1 MAVSHEGHRQRM
13 KQRFLKSDLDS
24 FDDLAILEFLLYFAI
39 PRKDTNPIAHHL
51 LDHYGS
57 LAAVLEAPVEEL
69 RTVEGVTENAAIL
82 LTLVPAVARQHMI
95 RRAHF
100 GEPLTTTTKCGEYL
114 VPRFFGERDEVVW
127 LLCLD
132 AKMVPID
139 CRLLFRG
146 SVNAANISI
155 RKVVE
160 VALACNATFVVLAH
174 NHTSGLAAPS
184 REDERTT
191 RRLRAALEALD
202 IPLLDHIIVAGGE
215 FFSMAGSDF
224 SL

>member
-69 RTVEGVTENAAIL
+69 RSVEGVTENAAIL

-160 VALACNATFVVLAH
+160 VALACNATFVILAH
-174 NHTSGLAAPS
+174 NHTSGLALPS
-184 REDERTT
+184 REDVVTT
-191 RRLRAALEALD
+191 ERLRTALD
-202 IPLLDHIIVAGGE
+202 AVGILLCDHIIVAGDD
-215 FFSMAGSDF
+215 FVSMADSK
-224 SL
+224 LTL

>member
-24 FDDLAILEFLLYFAI
+24 FDDLAILEFLLYYAI

-69 RTVEGVTENAAIL
+69 QTVEGVSEHAAIL
-82 LTLVPAVARQHMI
+82 LNLVPAVARQHMI
-95 RRAHF
+95 RRTHL

-174 NHTSGLAAPS
+174 NHTSGLALPS
-184 REDERTT
+184 REDVRTT
-191 RRLRAALEALD
+191 QRLRVALD
-202 IPLLDHIIVAGGE
+202 AVGILLCDHIIVAGDD
-215 FFSMAGSDF
+215 FVSMSD
-224 SL
+224 SDLTL

>member
-13 KQRFLKSDLDS
+13 KKRFLKSDLDS
-24 FDDLAILEFLLYFAI
+24 FDDLAILEFLLYYAI
-39 PRKDTNPIAHHL
+39 PRKDTNPIAHNL
-51 LDHYGS
+51 LDHFGS

-69 RTVEGVTENAAIL
+69 QTVEGVTENAAIL
-82 LTLVPAVARQHMI
+82 LNLVPAVARQHMI
-95 RRAHF
+95 RRTHF
-100 GEPLTTTTKCGEYL
+100 GEPLDTTTKCGEYL

-132 AKMVPID
+132 AKLVPID

-174 NHTSGLAAPS
+174 NHTSGLALPS
-184 REDERTT
+184 REDVVTT
-191 RRLRAALEALD
+191 ERLRMALD
-202 IPLLDHIIVAGGE
+202 AVGVLLCDHIIVAGDD
-215 FFSMAGSDF
+215 FVSMSD
-224 SL
+224 SKLTL